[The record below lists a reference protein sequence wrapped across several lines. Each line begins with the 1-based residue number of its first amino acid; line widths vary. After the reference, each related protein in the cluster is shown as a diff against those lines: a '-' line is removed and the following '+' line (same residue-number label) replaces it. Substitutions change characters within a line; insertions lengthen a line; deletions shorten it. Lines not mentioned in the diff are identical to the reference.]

1 MGHAPGL
8 YVSEDG
14 RVECAEHAPYA
25 GTDTWRFG
33 HYIQITEGFEQVW
46 LRDRIPAMQGW
57 SDEDVRPRCETCN
70 KTREEAE
77 SVAPD
82 HQG

>member
-1 MGHAPGL
+1 MTLIMGHAPGL

-33 HYIQITEGFEQVW
+33 HYIRIDAEAERIW
-46 LRDRIPAMQGW
+46 LDEERLAGVLEIP
-57 SDEDVRPRCETCN
+57 PRCEACG
-70 KTREEAE
+70 KTRKEAE
-77 SVAPD
+77 LNA
-82 HQG
+82 